1 MAFTPADAEF
11 MARAL
16 QLARRGLYTTH
27 PNPRVGCV
35 LVRDGKIVGEGF
47 HARAGEAHAEIR
59 ALQAAG
65 KKARGAT
72 AYVSLEPCNHHGRTP
87 PCTDALIEAGVTR
100 VVAAMRDPNPQVA
113 GGGLA
118 ALSAAGIEVAS
129 GLLEGSAQA
138 LNPGFISRMTYGVPW
153 VRVKSAMSLD
163 ACTALASGESRW
175 VTGAAARHDVQR
187 WRARAD
193 AILTGIDTVIAD
205 DPSLNVRLDAA
216 ELGIEGAV
224 AQPLRVVLDSRLR
237 ISPEARLFRLPG
249 KVLVIAAEGRVG
261 AAARAALEA
270 RGAEIATVPAA
281 KSGRGLNLAEV
292 LRLLGRRGINEVH
305 VETGATLAGALI
317 REGLVDELVIFV
329 ASHLLGGGARGVF
342 LLPAIET
349 MGERTHLEITQ
360 TRRVGDDWRLIAQL
374 RRDD

>member
-1 MAFTPADAEF
+1 

-65 KKARGAT
+65 KQARGVT
-72 AYVSLEPCNHHGRTP
+72 AYVTLEPCNHHGRTP
-87 PCTDALIEAGVTR
+87 PCTEALIDAGVAR
-100 VVAAMRDPNPQVA
+100 VVAAMRDPNPLVA

-175 VTGAAARHDVQR
+175 VTGAAARRDVQR

-216 ELGIEGAV
+216 DLGIEGAV

>member
-65 KKARGAT
+65 KQARGVT
-72 AYVSLEPCNHHGRTP
+72 AYVTLEPCNHHGRTP
-87 PCTDALIEAGVTR
+87 PCTEALIDAGVAR
-100 VVAAMRDPNPQVA
+100 VVAAMRDPNPLVA

-175 VTGAAARHDVQR
+175 VTGAAARRDVQR

-216 ELGIEGAV
+216 DLGIEGAV